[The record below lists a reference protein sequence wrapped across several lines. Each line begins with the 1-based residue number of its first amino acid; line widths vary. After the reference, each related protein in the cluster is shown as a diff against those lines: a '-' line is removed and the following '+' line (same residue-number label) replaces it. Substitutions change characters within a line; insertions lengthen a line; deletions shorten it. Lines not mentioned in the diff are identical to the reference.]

1 MAVCYNNKAIA
12 LTKKENTDSDT
23 SKCQMVT
30 TVFVLPFLYINKI
43 LLLVKYFKIFLF

>member
-30 TVFVLPFLYINKI
+30 TVFVLKVDLNLAAFSIYK
-43 LLLVKYFKIFLF
+43 